1 MFLIYCILFLFVQFN
16 FLFASEL
23 PNPNNSAHSPWSQS
37 NTSSESPILSN
48 RGNGLGEFGFPTNP
62 MNDRAIGY
70 LLKGKA
76 KTAVTNYGEFIE
88 WDVHPAGLWGDYTY
102 LPDVCF
108 IAGVPGQ
115 SYSYKYD
122 WFNSEDPVNGDLC
135 PAYSGDQDV
144 TLWCSENA
152 YQDRFGAQPGF
163 SWIEGLDSD
172 TTFAGIV
179 FESYLDVN
187 AVIGTEKP
195 CDLID
200 SGNGAGSWDC
210 DYGDIT
216 EKSQWMLDHENDIL
230 IISLP
235 SSGTFNVNPNLSN
248 VYGDPNVKKTVGL
261 VYPWAMRPALSQ
273 RLDNFDLY
281 DYGDDNEAWTEDDNY
296 QYYGSNVAES
306 WFTRW
311 NPSSNTDWQ
320 PSTGARLNTHST
332 MVDAGDVFGNEV
344 YVSESETYPLLAHS
358 EVTDTWPEGFLE
370 DGSLAPVWPGGYAES
385 FSPEETNC
393 FPAKRWNDECWVKT
407 NRFVSNQ
414 DVYMEFDDRWAH
426 RGSQVN
432 DNVYESTG
440 YPMGL
445 RVMAT
450 AHSYSVAFAEDIM
463 FVTVDVRNESGDNW
477 IAFEKDRY
485 GDRVYVT
492 DSNGALI
499 TGDAMIMPDGTKLN
513 NGKGFTYRD
522 VSMGFYMD
530 ADVVSTDILG
540 NFGVHTNDDDFMEYY
555 DCANPELEPDG
566 CQVINEDTLRVSI
579 AMIYDYD
586 NQSGVAS
593 DIGYVGTQLLD
604 SPYATEPVDL
614 DGNGIADIY
623 PGQKLKMT
631 DWHWFD
637 WYNRPGVVYREGE
650 AGCCAGDP
658 NTAQAVNK
666 EDIQYKLMI
675 GDTTNLS
682 DDERA
687 WFFHTDEPSLDDH
700 ENNLNPHFDSLDG
713 LSLTSFFQDDPN
725 GLDCVL
731 EMTCGPF
738 TLEVGEQVPFS
749 FCIIYGQNKSDL
761 IDNARFAQLMY
772 NSHYQGYTEP
782 DYPTFIEEGMEYI
795 PDTYEVFDPLTPGG
809 RESISVPYTNY
820 TTHDKGEIK
829 LVWDDVAEKSTDVVT
844 GYADFEGYK
853 LYRST
858 DGGATWGGP
867 TDKIYD
873 DQGTHVGWK
882 PYAQFHHTAEDDA
895 NHCVYYG
902 GVHGDLISYDC
913 EYDFLDEDACN
924 AAGGRWDD
932 VNVSGFTNENQEF
945 VDYDAASC
953 VDAGGVWDSGLC
965 VVKECTGIFV
975 ENEEDCTELGG
986 SWSDV
991 LLDCNDYGGTRGM
1004 NVCGDD
1010 IQSPW
1015 FSLGNC
1021 DVDTGIKNEFIDTDV
1036 IDGLEYTYSITA
1048 YDMGIAPDYVLNY
1061 NELSGILDTTYSDA
1075 NPLHFATPD
1084 GYQHIE
1090 TGRGTSRN
1098 DKNFI
1103 TIKAGPKATPYLQ
1116 NDIKVVPNPYIASS
1130 IYNEDEY
1137 RNQLRFTNLPQNCK
1151 ITIYTVSGEKVVSFN
1166 KPGLNNH
1173 AECGAESS
1181 GSCFWDMRSV
1191 NNQVIAPGLYIFS
1204 VEDTSEGNENNKFI
1218 GKFAVVR

>member
-1 MFLIYCILFLFVQFN
+1 MFLKYFIVSLLLNVILT
-16 FLFASEL
+16 SEP
-23 PNPNNSAHSPWSQS
+23 PNPENASDSPWSKKGNVNQ
-37 NTSSESPILSN
+37 SPILGS
-48 RGNGLGEFGFPTNP
+48 RGNGLGEYGFPSNP
-62 MNDRAIGY
+62 MNDRAIGF

-108 IAGVPGQ
+108 IAGIPGQ
-115 SYSYKYD
+115 SYSYRYD
-122 WFNSEDPVNGDLC
+122 WFNSEDPLNGNLC
-135 PAYSGDQDV
+135 PEYDGSEEV
-144 TLWCSENA
+144 TFWCSQNA
-152 YQDRFGAQPGF
+152 YQDRLGVEPGF
-163 SWIEGLDSD
+163 SWIEGTD
-172 TTFAGIV
+172 TIFAGIV

-187 AVIGTEKP
+187 AIIGKEKFCASSDP
-195 CDLID
+195 NTCSLLTVGSTSEEISEVVLD
-200 SGNGAGSWDC
+200 GAN
-210 DYGDIT
+210 
-216 EKSQWMLDHENDIL
+216 QWFLDHENDML

-235 SSGTFNVNPNLSN
+235 NSNTYNVDPNLSN
-248 VYGDPNVKKTVGL
+248 VYGDPNAKKTVGL
-261 VYPWAMRPALSQ
+261 VYPWALRPALSQ
-273 RLDNFDLY
+273 RLDDFDLF

-320 PSTGARLNTHST
+320 PSTGSRLNTHAT
-332 MVDAGDVFGNEV
+332 NVDAGDVFGGEV
-344 YVSESETYPLLAHS
+344 YVSESDSYPLLAHS

-370 DGSLAPVWPGGYAES
+370 DGSLAPIWPGGYAES

-393 FPAKRWNDECWVKT
+393 FPAKRFNDDCWIET
-407 NRFVSNQ
+407 NRFISNQ

-477 IAFEKDRY
+477 IAFEKNRY
-485 GDRVYVT
+485 GDRVYIT
-492 DSNGALI
+492 DSNGSLV

-530 ADVVSTDILG
+530 ADVVSTDIYG

-555 DCANPELEPDG
+555 DCANPSLEPDG
-566 CQVINEDTLRVSI
+566 CQVINDDTLRVSI
-579 AMIYDYD
+579 AMIYDY
-586 NQSGVAS
+586 NNLSGVAS

-687 WFFHTDEPSLDDH
+687 WFFHTDNPALDDH

-713 LSLTSFFQDDPN
+713 LSLTSFFQDDPD

-749 FCIIYGQNKSDL
+749 FCIIYGQNKNDL

-782 DYPTFIEEGMEYI
+782 DYPTFIEEGM
-795 PDTYEVFDPLTPGG
+795 DSTYSVDGGQTFLTT
-809 RESISVPYTNY
+809 PYTNY
-820 TTHDKGEIK
+820 TTHDKGQVK
-829 LVWDDVAEKSTDVVT
+829 LVWNDVAEKSTDVVT
-844 GYADFEGYK
+844 GYADFAGYK
-853 LYRST
+853 IYKSI
-858 DGGATWGGP
+858 DGGATWGDDI
-867 TDKIYD
+867 DKIYN

-882 PYAQFHHTAEDDA
+882 PYAQFHYTAEQDST
-895 NHCVYYG
+895 HCIYTG
-902 GVHGDLISYDC
+902 GFDGQSLGFDC
-913 EYDFLDEDACN
+913 RGVNFNSELCEQAS
-924 AAGGRWDD
+924 GSWD
-932 VNVSGFTNENQEF
+932 SENQICLSYSI
-945 VDYDAASC
+945 VSQA
-953 VDAGGVWDSGLC
+953 
-965 VVKECTGIFV
+965 ECQS
-975 ENEEDCTELGG
+975 LGG
-986 SWSDV
+986 NWEEEFLS
-991 LLDCNDYGGTRGM
+991 CNDFGGIRGID
-1004 NVCGDD
+1004 VCGDD
-1010 IQSPW
+1010 VHTPW
-1015 FSLGNC
+1015 FSLGDCLN
-1021 DVDTGIKNEFIDTDV
+1021 DSTGIVNEFIDYDV
-1036 IDGLEYTYSITA
+1036 LDGIEYTYSITA
-1048 YDMGIAPDYVLNY
+1048 YDMGIAPDYTLDF
-1061 NELSGILDTTYSDA
+1061 NEVSGILDTTYSSA

-1084 GYQHIE
+1084 GYEHIE
-1090 TGRGTSRN
+1090 TGKGTSRN

-1103 TIKAGPKATPYLQ
+1103 TIKPGPLATETLQ

-1130 IYNEDEY
+1130 IYNETEY
-1137 RNQLRFTNLPQNCK
+1137 KNQLRFTNLPQNCK
-1151 ITIYTVSGEKVVSFN
+1151 VTVYTVSGEEVVSFS
-1166 KPGLNNH
+1166 KPGQNNH
-1173 AECGAESS
+1173 ADCGAESS

-1191 NNQVIAPGLYIFS
+1191 NNQVVAPGLYLFT
-1204 VEDTSEGNENNKFI
+1204 VEDTSEGNSGNKFI